1 MTSVVVPDRAEA
13 LRVGKAILEAHGQ
26 WETEN
31 AMMGGQVAWDEPH
44 VILLGQAAMLAALRR
59 PAPTVEEVRDAIH
72 AWIREDAGL
81 NVKMALFPNVV
92 SKLVLRLHALWTG
105 EKG

>member
-1 MTSVVVPDRAEA
+1 MTQIRDALEWALAEINGETKYENDQHRQNCLDRAE
-13 LRVGKAILEAHGQ
+13 
-26 WETEN
+26 
-31 AMMGGQVAWDEPH
+31 
-44 VILLGQAAMLAALRR
+44 AALRR